1 MKYEILLFDLLG
13 VLLTDSRQAIQ
24 EFLGITGMSKM
35 EFFQYF
41 ATSPTSVN
49 FHSGKSSSQEFG
61 ESVIRELKLSMNTS
75 DFLETFRSW
84 VGGLH
89 DGTEIL
95 LSELSP
101 KYRLGCFS
109 NNNEIYWPQMRDQLG
124 MGKLLNDFFLS
135 HEIGMLKPDI
145 AAFELVIHQLGIEP
159 NRIAFFDDQ
168 DENVMAARKAGMS
181 AFITKGPQEV
191 REQLKSLGVL

>member
-13 VLLTDSRQAIQ
+13 VLLTDNSQAIQ
-24 EFLGITGMSKM
+24 KFLGITGMNKM

-41 ATSPTSVN
+41 ATSPTSLK

-61 ESVIRELKLSMNTS
+61 ESVVRELKLSMNAS
-75 DFLETFRSW
+75 NFLDTFRSW

-89 DGTEIL
+89 DGAETL

-109 NNNEIYWPQMRDQLG
+109 NNNEIYWPQMRDELG
-124 MGKLLNDFFLS
+124 IGRLLNVHFLS

-145 AAFELVIHQLGIEP
+145 AGFEHVIQRLGIEP

-168 DENVMAARKAGMS
+168 EENVVSAQKAGMN
-181 AFITKGPQEV
+181 AFVTKGPQEV
-191 REQLKSLGVL
+191 REQLKLLGVL

>member
-13 VLLTDSRQAIQ
+13 VLLTDSSQAIQ
-24 EFLGITGMSKM
+24 EFLGVAGMNKM

-41 ATSPTSVN
+41 ANSPTSVK

-61 ESVIRELKLSMNTS
+61 ESVVRDLKLSTNAT
-75 DFLETFRSW
+75 DFLEIFRSW
-84 VGGLH
+84 VGGLY
-89 DGTEIL
+89 DGTETL

-109 NNNEIYWPQMRDQLG
+109 NNNEIYWTQMRDQLG
-124 MGKLLNDFFLS
+124 IGKLLNVHFLS
-135 HEIGMLKPDI
+135 HEIGTLKPDI
-145 AAFELVIHQLGIEP
+145 AAFEHVIQRLGTEP

-168 DENVMAARKAGMS
+168 EENVVSARKAGMN

-191 REQLKSLGVL
+191 REQLKLLGVL